1 MLITC
6 QTGGGGVLFIAN
18 AIKFTKIPGYPIAYW
33 ISDKLVEAFSGAKL
47 GEIAAPRQGLA
58 TGDNNKFLRLWFE
71 IDIENA
77 YFNATDGINA
87 FASGKKWFPCNKGG
101 AFRKWYGN
109 NAYLIDWLGDG
120 CAIKNFAGAV
130 IRNSSYYFRQA
141 GTWSTIA
148 SANFSMRYSPKGFL
162 FESKGSGCFANDDR
176 NLFYIIGFLNSKPV
190 KSILLVLSPT
200 LDYHEG
206 PLGRVPIIFDH
217 KVQCQVDELVSN
229 NIAASK
235 VDWDSFET
243 SWDFKKHPLI

>member
-1 MLITC
+1 MPIIFEVFMMKYFVKCFCIFIFSALIVNLYSCNDIDHPDGIILQNFTNLS
-6 QTGGGGVLFIAN
+6 QDPASVSSFEYRSSLQAKEVDSHSLSSLSKVEYDANTYQNPSAAKVLFN
-18 AIKFTKIPGYPIAYW
+18 
-33 ISDKLVEAFSGAKL
+33 
-47 GEIAAPRQGLA
+47 
-58 TGDNNKFLRLWFE
+58 
-71 IDIENA
+71 
-77 YFNATDGINA
+77 
-87 FASGKKWFPCNKGG
+87 
-101 AFRKWYGN
+101 N

-120 CAIKNFAGAV
+120 FAIKNFAGAV

-217 KVQCQVDELVSN
+217 KVQCQVDELASN